1 MTEYWSGFA
10 AGAGATVAV
19 LGGTIFYW
27 LFGAVKKGMGTMAWK
42 EDNES
47 DILKP

>member
-27 LFGAVKKGMGTMAWK
+27 LFGAVKKGMGAMS
-42 EDNES
+42 NES
-47 DILKP
+47 DIRKP